1 MRFFLVFLFFNTA
14 FYALAQ
20 PNYQAYNAL
29 LAKYVSKT
37 GEVNYKALKANPAV
51 LIRAIDSFSKQTPS
65 SKWSKNE
72 QLAFWINAYNVFTIK
87 LIVDNYPLKSIM
99 ELDGGKTWDVKRIKI
114 GGELYSLNQIE
125 NEIIRPQ
132 FKDARIHFALNCA
145 AKSCPPLLNK
155 AYLPSQLEQQ
165 LDERTRSFLRST
177 NNELSEKAVKISRIF
192 DWYKADFGDLIV
204 FLNKYADVKISPQAK
219 ITYAEYDW
227 TVNSEQ

>member
-1 MRFFLVFLFFNTA
+1 MKLFLIFLFFFPA
-14 FYALAQ
+14 ILVPAQ
-20 PNYQAYNAL
+20 PNYQACNAL
-29 LAKYVSKT
+29 LTKYVSKN
-37 GEVNYKALKANPAV
+37 GEVNYKALQANPAA

-114 GGELYSLNQIE
+114 GGVLYSLNQIE

-145 AKSCPPLLNK
+145 AKSCPPLYNN
-155 AYLPSQLEQQ
+155 AFLPAQLDQQLE
-165 LDERTRSFLRST
+165 ERTRSFIRS
-177 NNELSEKAVKISRIF
+177 NHNEISQQAVKISKIF
-192 DWYKADFGDLIV
+192 DWYKADFGDLFV
-204 FLNKYADVKISPQAK
+204 FLNKYAEVKISPQAK
-219 ITYAEYDW
+219 ITYVDYDW
-227 TVNSEQ
+227 DLNK

>member
-1 MRFFLVFLFFNTA
+1 MKLLLCCLLCHAAVA
-14 FYALAQ
+14 AYSQ

-29 LAKYVSKT
+29 LANYVSKT
-37 GEVNYKALKANPAV
+37 GEVNYKALKTNPAA
-51 LIRAIDSFSKQTPS
+51 LIRAIDSFAKQTPS

-87 LIVDNYPLKSIM
+87 LITDNYPLKSIM

-145 AKSCPPLLNK
+145 AKSCPPLYDK

-165 LDERTRSFLRST
+165 LDERTRSFVRST
-177 NNELSEKAVKISRIF
+177 NNELSEKTVKISKIF

>member
-1 MRFFLVFLFFNTA
+1 MFFCHTIFA
-14 FYALAQ
+14 SAQ
-20 PNYQAYNAL
+20 PNYQSYNAL

-37 GEVNYKALKANPAV
+37 GQVDYKALKANPVA
-51 LIRAIDSFSKQTPS
+51 LNRAIDSFSKQTPS
-65 SKWSKNE
+65 SKWSKND

-99 ELDGGKTWDVKRIKI
+99 DLDGGKTWDVKRIRI

-145 AKSCPPLLNK
+145 AKSCPPLYNK
-155 AYLPSQLEQQ
+155 AYLPSQLDQQ
-165 LDERTRSFLRST
+165 LDERTRLFVRSKSNT
-177 NNELSEKAVKISRIF
+177 MGEKELKISKIF

-204 FLNKYADVKISPQAK
+204 FLNKYAEVKISPQAK
-219 ITYAEYDW
+219 VTYIEYNWDL
-227 TVNSEQ
+227 NE